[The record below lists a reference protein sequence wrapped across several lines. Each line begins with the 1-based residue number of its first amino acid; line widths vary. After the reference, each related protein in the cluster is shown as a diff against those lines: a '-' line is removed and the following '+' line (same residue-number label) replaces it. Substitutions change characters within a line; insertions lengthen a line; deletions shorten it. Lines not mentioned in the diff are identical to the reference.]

1 MAQLAISV
9 SQQLFFKEIEAYP
22 VLTREQE
29 TELTVKVYEENDAQ
43 AAKKLINSNLR
54 FVIKIAKEY
63 LTYGFPLMDLVQE
76 GTIGMMTAVKKFNPY
91 KGNRLITYA
100 VWWIRAKIQS
110 YIMSS
115 WSMVK
120 IGTTQSQ
127 RKLFQKL
134 SKAKQEL
141 NIQGENLGEEELTKL
156 ADKLDVGLQ
165 EIIDITTRTTHRD
178 KSLDDLAEAEGKTT
192 YLDRVEDSDPSQEEV
207 VYEAE
212 YADITEKA
220 LDDGFEVLNPRERY
234 IVEKRFYNDPPA
246 LLRELSEEFGV
257 SKERIRQIE
266 ANALLKLRKS
276 INQSFEN
283 FNIPLGIAG

>member
-1 MAQLAISV
+1 MTQLAISD
-9 SQQLFFKEIEAYP
+9 SQQLFFKEIGAYP

-29 TELTVKVYEENDAQ
+29 TELAVKVYQENDVQ

-76 GTIGMMTAVKKFNPY
+76 GTIGLMTAVKKFNPY
-91 KGNRLITYA
+91 KGNRLISYA

-110 YIMSS
+110 YIMKS

-120 IGTTQSQ
+120 IGTTQVQ

-141 NIQGENLGEEELTKL
+141 NIQGDSLEKEDLTKL
-156 ADKLDVGLQ
+156 ADELDVGQQ

-178 KSLDDLAEAEGKTT
+178 KSLDDLAEAEGTTT
-192 YLDRVEDSDPSQEEV
+192 YLDRVVDSDPSQEEV

-212 YADITEKA
+212 YTDITEKA
-220 LDDGFEVLNPRERY
+220 LDDGFGVLNPRERY

-283 FNIPLGIAG
+283 HNIPLEIAG